1 MTLNDHI
8 LSTPFD
14 ALVPQLIKIDSPVR
28 ENLYAFKE
36 AYDILRRMK
45 PAGQQEE
52 SILVTIHDPDGDAPN
67 TPLEQRIHAQHC
79 GGDSWENNLAKE
91 VVIEDCIP
99 TNLALA
105 EILWEM
111 TFYGFDPY
119 PLEEIPLNRYEKKA
133 EELENRQF
141 DNYAR
146 SKRGVLRGHLTE
158 YALTPKE
165 WEVYEHRFEHKN
177 RAKRMR
183 DARQERAIKRYKRL
197 GKIEKAIGRIL
208 ACTSDVSHENLD
220 YLFDAKAVCEYE
232 FFSRVASGEDRAAYI
247 RDNLSQYFP
256 CDLSAYTRAEILLCA
271 STEYPLSNPEIAFLT
286 QFFRKLLPTQDI
298 RFSVG
303 TKAIEEP
310 QDVWVFMVVLK
321 RLLTNNSLIN
331 AQYNL

>member
-1 MTLNDHI
+1 MTLREYI

-14 ALVPQLIKIDSPVR
+14 ALVPELIKIDEPVQ

-45 PAGQQEE
+45 PAGPQEE
-52 SILVTIHDPDGDAPN
+52 SILVTIHNMDEDAPKA
-67 TPLEQRIHAQHC
+67 PLEQRIYAQHC
-79 GGDSWENNLAKE
+79 CGDFWENDLAKE
-91 VVIEDCIP
+91 IVIEEGIP
-99 TNLALA
+99 TFLALA

-146 SKRGVLRGHLTE
+146 AKRGVLRGHLTQ
-158 YALTPKE
+158 YALTPEE

-183 DARQERAIKRYKRL
+183 DARQERAIKHYERI

-208 ACTSDVSHENLD
+208 ACTSDVSHKDLN
-220 YLFDAKAVCEYE
+220 YLFDAKAIYEYE
-232 FFSRVASGEDRAAYI
+232 FFSRASKDEDRVAYL
-247 RDNLSQYFP
+247 RDSF
-256 CDLSAYTRAEILLCA
+256 AYNHFDYSTFTQAEILICA
-271 STEYPLSNPEIAFLT
+271 SHKHPLSIIETEEL
-286 QFFRKLLPTQDI
+286 RLLL
-298 RFSVG
+298 
-303 TKAIEEP
+303 
-310 QDVWVFMVVLK
+310 LK
-321 RLLTNNSLIN
+321 RFNTLKTRISTGNKKIEDPSDLWVYVIVVST
-331 AQYNL
+331 

>member
-1 MTLNDHI
+1 MTLTERI

-14 ALVPQLIKIDSPVR
+14 ALVPELIKIDTPVQN
-28 ENLYAFKE
+28 NLYAFKE

-45 PAGQQEE
+45 PSGPQEE
-52 SILVTIHDPDGDAPN
+52 TILVTIQDADEDDPDA
-67 TPLEQRIHAQHC
+67 PLEQRIHAQHC
-79 GGDSWENNLAKE
+79 GGDFWKNDLAKE
-91 VVIEDCIP
+91 VVIEDGIP
-99 TNLALA
+99 TPVALA

-119 PLEEIPLNRYEKKA
+119 LQEEFPLNRFEKKA

-146 SKRGVLRGHLTE
+146 AKRGVLRGHFTE
-158 YALTPKE
+158 YALTSEE
-165 WEVYEHRFEHKN
+165 WESYEHRFEHKN

-183 DARQERAIKRYKRL
+183 DARQERAIKRYERL

-247 RDNLSQYFP
+247 RDNLSQYFL
-256 CDLSAYTRAEILLCA
+256 CDLSAYTQAEILLCSSPA
-271 STEYPLSNPEIAFLT
+271 YSISNLEIAYLT

-321 RLLTNNSLIN
+321 KAIN
-331 AQYNL
+331 E

>member
-1 MTLNDHI
+1 MTLKYHI

-14 ALVPQLIKIDSPVR
+14 ALVPELIKIDEPVQ

-45 PAGQQEE
+45 PAGPQEE
-52 SILVTIHDPDGDAPN
+52 SILVTIHNMDEDAPKA
-67 TPLEQRIHAQHC
+67 PLEQRIYAQHC
-79 GGDSWENNLAKE
+79 CGDFWENDLAKE
-91 VVIEDCIP
+91 IVIEEGIP
-99 TNLALA
+99 TFLALA

-158 YALTPKE
+158 YALTPEE

-183 DARQERAIKRYKRL
+183 DARQERAIKHYERL

-208 ACTSDVSHENLD
+208 ACTSDVSHKDLD
-220 YLFDAKAVCEYE
+220 YLFNAKAICEYE
-232 FFSRVASGEDRAAYI
+232 FFSRIAAGEDRAAYI
-247 RDNLSQYFP
+247 QDNLSHYFH

-271 STEYPLSNPEIAFLT
+271 SPAHPLSNLEIAFLT

-303 TKAIEEP
+303 TKPIEEP
-310 QDVWVFMVVLK
+310 QDVWVF
-321 RLLTNNSLIN
+321 LIVST
-331 AQYNL
+331 L

>member
-52 SILVTIHDPDGDAPN
+52 SILVTIQDADEDDPDA
-67 TPLEQRIHAQHC
+67 PLEQRIHAQHC
-79 GGDSWENNLAKE
+79 GGDFWENDLAKK
-91 VVIEDCIP
+91 VVIEDGIP
-99 TNLALA
+99 TPVALA

-119 PLEEIPLNRYEKKA
+119 PQEEIPLNRYEKKA
-133 EELENRQF
+133 EELDNRQF
-141 DNYAR
+141 NNYAR
-146 SKRGVLRGHLTE
+146 AKRGVLRGHLTE
-158 YALTPKE
+158 YALTSEE
-165 WEVYEHRFEHKN
+165 WESYEHRFEHKN

-183 DARQERAIKRYKRL
+183 DARQERAIKRYERL

-208 ACTSDVSHENLD
+208 ACTSNVSYKDLD
-220 YLFDAKAVCEYE
+220 YLFDTKVICEYE
-232 FFSRVASGEDRAAYI
+232 FFSRVAAGEDRAAYI
-247 RDNLSQYFP
+247 RDNLSKYFH
-256 CDLSAYTRAEILLCA
+256 CDLSTYTRAEILLCA
-271 STEYPLSNPEIAFLT
+271 SAAYPLSNLEIAFLT
-286 QFFRKLLPTQDI
+286 QFFLKLLPTQDI

-303 TKAIEEP
+303 TKPIEEP
-310 QDVWVFMVVLK
+310 QDIWAFMIVSK
-321 RLLTNNSLIN
+321 RVTNE
-331 AQYNL
+331 

>member
-1 MTLNDHI
+1 MTLTERI

-14 ALVPQLIKIDSPVR
+14 ALVPKLIKIDTPVQN
-28 ENLYAFKE
+28 NLYAFKE

-45 PAGQQEE
+45 PSGPQEE
-52 SILVTIHDPDGDAPN
+52 TILVTIQDADEDDPDA
-67 TPLEQRIHAQHC
+67 PLEQRIHAQHC
-79 GGDSWENNLAKE
+79 GGDFWENDLAKK
-91 VVIEDCIP
+91 VVIEDGIP
-99 TNLALA
+99 TPVALA

-111 TFYGFDPY
+111 TFYSFDPY
-119 PLEEIPLNRYEKKA
+119 PQEEIPLNRYEKKA
-133 EELENRQF
+133 EELDNRQF
-141 DNYAR
+141 NNYAR
-146 SKRGVLRGHLTE
+146 AKRGFLRDTSRSI
-158 YALTPKE
+158 ALTPEE
-165 WEVYEHRFEHKN
+165 WEGYEHRFEHKN

-321 RLLTNNSLIN
+321 KAIN
-331 AQYNL
+331 E

>member
-28 ENLYAFKE
+28 ENLYVFKD
-36 AYDILRRMK
+36 AYNIPRRMK
-45 PAGQQEE
+45 PAGPQEE
-52 SILVTIHDPDGDAPN
+52 SILVTIQEDDKDDPHA
-67 TPLEQRIHAQHC
+67 PLEQRIYAQHC
-79 GGDSWENNLAKE
+79 GGDFWKNDLAKE
-91 VVIEDCIP
+91 VVIEDGIP
-99 TNLALA
+99 TPVALA

-119 PLEEIPLNRYEKKA
+119 LQEEFPLNRFEKKA

-146 SKRGVLRGHLTE
+146 AKRGVLRGHLTE
-158 YALTPKE
+158 YALTSEE
-165 WEVYEHRFEHKN
+165 WESYEHRFEHKN

-183 DARQERAIKRYKRL
+183 DARQERAIKRYERL

-208 ACTSDVSHENLD
+208 ACTSNVSHEDLD
-220 YLFDAKAVCEYE
+220 YLFDTKVICEYE
-232 FFSRVASGEDRAAYI
+232 FFSRVAAGEDRAAYI
-247 RDNLSQYFP
+247 RDNLSKYFH
-256 CDLSAYTRAEILLCA
+256 CDLSTYTRSEILLCA
-271 STEYPLSNPEIAFLT
+271 SAAYLLSNLEIAFLT

-303 TKAIEEP
+303 TKPIEEP
-310 QDVWVFMVVLK
+310 QDIWVFMIVSK
-321 RLLTNNSLIN
+321 RVIN
-331 AQYNL
+331 E

>member
-14 ALVPQLIKIDSPVR
+14 ALVPELIKIDAPVR

-45 PAGQQEE
+45 PAGAQEE
-52 SILVTIHDPDGDAPN
+52 SILVIILDPNEEDPN
-67 TPLEQRIHAQHC
+67 APLEQRIHAQHC
-79 GGDSWENNLAKE
+79 GGDFWENNLAKE
-91 VVIEDCIP
+91 VVIEESVP
-99 TNLALA
+99 TLLALA

-111 TFYGFDPY
+111 TYFGFDPY
-119 PLEEIPLNRYEKKA
+119 PREEIPLNRYEKKA
-133 EELENRQF
+133 EELDHRQF
-141 DNYAR
+141 DNYVRA
-146 SKRGVLRGHLTE
+146 KRGVLQGHLTD

-208 ACTSDVSHENLD
+208 ACTADVSHTDLD
-220 YLFDAKAVCEYE
+220 YLFDAKAICEYV
-232 FFSRVASGEDRAAYI
+232 FFSRVATGEDRTAYI
-247 RDNLSQYFP
+247 RDNLSKYFH
-256 CDLSAYTRAEILLCA
+256 CDLSAYTQAEILLCA
-271 STEYPLSNPEIAFLT
+271 SSVYPISNLEIAFLT

-298 RFSVG
+298 RFSIG

-310 QDVWVFMVVLK
+310 QDIWVFMVI
-321 RLLTNNSLIN
+321 SS
-331 AQYNL
+331 

>member
-1 MTLNDHI
+1 MILNDHI

-14 ALVPQLIKIDSPVR
+14 ALVPKLIKIDAPVR

-45 PAGQQEE
+45 PVGPQKEP
-52 SILVTIHDPDGDAPN
+52 ILVTIHDADEDDPAA
-67 TPLEQRIHAQHC
+67 PLEQRIRAQRC
-79 GGDSWENNLAKE
+79 GGDFWENNLAKE
-91 VVIEDCIP
+91 VVIEEGISA
-99 TNLALA
+99 TRALA

-119 PLEEIPLNRYEKKA
+119 PQKEIPLNSYEKKA

-146 SKRGVLRGHLTE
+146 SKRGTLPGHLTE
-158 YALTPKE
+158 YALTPEE
-165 WEVYEHRFEHKN
+165 WEVYERRFAHKN

-183 DARQERAIKRYKRL
+183 DARQERVIKRYKRL

-208 ACTSDVSHENLD
+208 SCTSDISHEDLD
-220 YLFDAKAVCEYE
+220 YLFEAKAICEYE
-232 FFSRVASGEDRAAYI
+232 FFSRFSASEDRVAYI
-247 RDNLSQYFP
+247 RDNLSQYFL
-256 CDLSAYTRAEILLCA
+256 CDLSAYTQAEILLCSSPA
-271 STEYPLSNPEIAFLT
+271 YSISNLEIAYLT

-303 TKAIEEP
+303 TKPIEEP
-310 QDVWVFMVVLK
+310 QDIWVSMIVSK
-321 RLLTNNSLIN
+321 RVTNE
-331 AQYNL
+331 